1 MRHGISVTGV
11 VCIRVFL
18 RQIFGSR
25 VLSFRLVQRFA
36 RLGIGFFSRPA
47 WRVIRLM
54 GRGLIPASR
63 VSFLDRGQ
71 QSGAWRQSGVMV
83 INFSS
88 SAALGK
94 LSTTL
99 AIGADASS

>member
-1 MRHGISVTGV
+1 M
-11 VCIRVFL
+11 
-18 RQIFGSR
+18 
-25 VLSFRLVQRFA
+25 A
-36 RLGIGFFSRPA
+36 PEPA
-47 WRVIRLM
+47 
-54 GRGLIPASR
+54 PAHHPAIE
-63 VSFLDRGQ
+63 LPLAGHLALGQ

-94 LSTTL
+94 LLTTL

>member
-1 MRHGISVTGV
+1 MA
-11 VCIRVFL
+11 L
-18 RQIFGSR
+18 E
-25 VLSFRLVQRFA
+25 LVPA
-36 RLGIGFFSRPA
+36 HRPA
-47 WRVIRLM
+47 IESPLADRL
-54 GRGLIPASR
+54 A
-63 VSFLDRGQ
+63 LDQ

-94 LSTTL
+94 LLTTL